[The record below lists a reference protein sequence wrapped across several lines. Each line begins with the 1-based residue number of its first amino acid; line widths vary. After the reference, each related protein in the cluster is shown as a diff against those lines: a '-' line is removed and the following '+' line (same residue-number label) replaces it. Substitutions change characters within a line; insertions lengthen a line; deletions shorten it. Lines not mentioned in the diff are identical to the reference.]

1 MTRREL
7 LRMAIALP
15 AGAWISNFQA
25 MAAGELKQVKI
36 TAIKALQ
43 LRNNGGNC
51 LIKIETDA
59 GLVGYGEAGAS
70 GPMAR
75 ARIETV
81 RQYLIGEDPLQIERH
96 FHNLTNMRH
105 YVPHIPTISGID
117 TALWDLAGQILGAP
131 VVKLLGGPF
140 RDKVRLYINTGPG
153 NMQDPISCRDW
164 AQKFK
169 ADPSGFTCAKLGV
182 PFPRPGRN
190 EAGPRLSADRVPML
204 TAADISRVARGF
216 ANVREAAGSDIDI
229 IAHCHNEM
237 NLPSAIEVARALEPA
252 HVLMLEDP
260 MPVQY
265 TDAWATLKKSSRT
278 LIETGEKLEL
288 AQFYTFMKNEAVD
301 IIQPDVAFS
310 GGITGMRKIAE
321 YASLFHVPMSAH
333 NVGTLVLTMAT
344 IHWAASIYDFI
355 ASENVITQN
364 PIVVKMAASNP
375 PVVKGGFAEVP
386 MRPGLGIDM
395 NHEALKENMAP
406 GEPWWG

>member
-1 MTRREL
+1 MTRRQL
-7 LRMAIALP
+7 LKAALAIP
-15 AGAWISNFQA
+15 AGSWMANYQA
-25 MAAGELKQVKI
+25 MAAPELKKVKI

-43 LRNNGGNC
+43 LRHNGGNC

-59 GLVGYGEAGAS
+59 GLVGYGEAGAT
-70 GPMAR
+70 GQMAR

-81 RQYLIGEDPLQIERH
+81 KQYLVGEDPLAIERH
-96 FHNLTNMRH
+96 FHNLTFMRH
-105 YVPHIPTISGID
+105 FVPHIPTISGID

-140 RDKVRLYINTGPG
+140 RDKVRLYINTGPRD
-153 NMQDPISCRDW
+153 MQDPVSCRDW

-169 ADPSGFTCAKLGV
+169 ADPAGFTCAKLGV
-182 PFPRPGRN
+182 PFARRGRN
-190 EAGPRLSADRVPML
+190 EPGPRLSNDRVPMM
-204 TAADISRVARGF
+204 TAADFTRISRAFV
-216 ANVREAAGSDIDI
+216 NVREAAGPEIDI

-237 NLPSAIEVARALEPA
+237 DLPSAIEVARALEPA
-252 HVLMLEDP
+252 HILMLEDP
-260 MPVQY
+260 MPVEY
-265 TDAWATLKKSSRT
+265 TDAWATLRKSSRT

-288 AQFYTFMKNEAVD
+288 KQFYTFMKNEAVD

-321 YASLFHVPMSAH
+321 YASLFHIPMSAH

-364 PIVVKMAASNP
+364 PIVAKMAATNP

-395 NHEALKENMAP
+395 NHEALKEDMAP